1 MGHAQRTGSR
11 PYVRDAGHPEGPVD
25 TVTAAI
31 GFVLLA
37 LAVGFVIGFAVFCVM
52 NVSMWLTGLVWNVV
66 GGAVDAPWFSL
77 AVCTLGGAVIG
88 LWTWWS
94 GDRVRPLEEVMGE
107 FKRTGSYRANGAV
120 KPVVSFLLP
129 LVFGGS
135 VGFEAGLT
143 GLVASGCCWIR
154 DRLKAAGLRVAAV
167 ADVTV
172 AASMSAI
179 FGTPLAGIV
188 AGVESAPVD
197 GEDALD
203 EPDVDDYDMRRGVKA
218 VLYTAAAFGAFGGIA
233 VFSELFGVAG
243 GLPRFQA
250 ITASYVELLWVVP
263 CIVMAYVMTLLFHGS
278 SILFKG
284 VSRRLGD
291 GVFGVVGAP
300 IAAGVVMGAIA
311 MAFPYVLFPGEEQSI
326 ELVST
331 WTTWTAFA
339 LIATGLLKAVVTPLC
354 LNMGWVGGSFFPSIF
369 AGVAA
374 GYGLAALTGADPML
388 MVTVTATA
396 YLAGVVRKP
405 LLTLAVLFLCFP
417 VEGLLW
423 MGIAAIVGAAL
434 PVPRVLRVGYVAGN
448 RARVGDLEER
458 GSYGPR

>member
-1 MGHAQRTGSR
+1 MARVQKSNPR
-11 PYVRDAGHPEGPVD
+11 PYIRDVGRDPGGPVG
-25 TVTAAI
+25 TVTTAI

-52 NVSMWLTGLVWNVV
+52 NASMWLTGLLWNGV
-66 GGAVDAPWFSL
+66 GGAVGAPWFSL
-77 AVCTLGGAVIG
+77 VVCTLGGAIIG

-94 GDRVRPLEEVMGE
+94 NDRVRPLEEVMGE
-107 FKRTGSYRANGAV
+107 FKRTGSYRADGV
-120 KPVVSFLLP
+120 LKPVVSFLLP

-188 AGVESAPVD
+188 AGVESAPAD
-197 GEDALD
+197 GGDVLD
-203 EPDVDDYDMRRGVKA
+203 EPDVDDYDMRRGVKV

-233 VFSELFGVAG
+233 AFSALFGAAG

-250 ITASYVELLWVVP
+250 ITAAYAELLWVVP
-263 CIVMAYVMTLLFHGS
+263 CILVAYVMTLLFHGS
-278 SILFKG
+278 SFLFKG

-291 GVFGVVGAP
+291 GALGVIGAP
-300 IAAGVVMGAIA
+300 IVAGVVMGAVA
-311 MAFPYVLFPGEEQSI
+311 MAFPYVLFPGEEQTA

-331 WTTWTAFA
+331 WTTWTALA
-339 LIATGLLKAVVTPLC
+339 LLATGLLKAIVTPLC
-354 LNMGWVGGSFFPSIF
+354 LNMGWAGGSFFPSIF

-396 YLAGVVRKP
+396 YLAGVIRKP
-405 LLTLAVLFLCFP
+405 LLALAILFLCFP

-423 MGIAAIVGAAL
+423 MGLAAVVGAAL
-434 PVPRVLRVGYVAGN
+434 PVPRF
-448 RARVGDLEER
+448 
-458 GSYGPR
+458 PRT